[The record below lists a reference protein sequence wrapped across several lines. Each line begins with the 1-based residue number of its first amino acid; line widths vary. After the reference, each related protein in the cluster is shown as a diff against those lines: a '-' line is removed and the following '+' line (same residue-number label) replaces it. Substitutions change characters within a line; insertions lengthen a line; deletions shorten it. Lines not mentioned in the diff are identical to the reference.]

1 MHTTHLRN
9 VGGSV
14 MLPIP
19 PEFLKQLHLDANSSV
34 SIAIENGRL
43 IIQPKAPPRYTLDEL
58 MAQTDPAALAAA
70 KDDMFTMS
78 GPVGRELL

>member
-1 MHTTHLRN
+1 MYTTHLRN

-14 MLPIP
+14 MLIIP
-19 PEFLKQLHLDANSSV
+19 PEFLKVLHLEVGASV

-58 MAQTDPAALAAA
+58 IAQTDPAALAAA
-70 KDDMFTMS
+70 KADMFTMS